1 MDPATRAPVL
11 IAGFARQ
18 VQSADQKWD
27 GSHSYRFSGSDS
39 NYETNHFS
47 NGDHVGDK
55 VSSIKNNTGYWVAFF
70 KHDTYAGDAI
80 CVAPRTNVYDV
91 GDFNVNHD
99 LNQPFES
106 LEDEISSHLRYS
118 SKPRAWNVGGPC
130 DKYIGGWT
138 GRRAGEL
145 SVTGP
150 VALPARPSPGWRPRE
165 GPGRCTSLRR
175 WPARSPNA
183 PRRTSD
189 DVEQVDPEVGDRP
202 ADRGRRAGNR
212 PR

>member
-1 MDPATRAPVL
+1 MKMKSVLLAFALTGVTSLGLSACTPV
-11 IAGFARQ
+11 GVTVYR
-18 VQSADQKWD
+18 DD
-27 GSHSYRFSGSDS
+27 GYGSHSYRFSGSDA

-47 NGDHVGDK
+47 NGDDVGDK

-118 SKPRAWNVGGPC
+118 SKPKAWNVGGPC
-130 DKYIGGWT
+130 DRYIGG
-138 GRRAGEL
+138 
-145 SVTGP
+145 
-150 VALPARPSPGWRPRE
+150 
-165 GPGRCTSLRR
+165 
-175 WPARSPNA
+175 
-183 PRRTSD
+183 
-189 DVEQVDPEVGDRP
+189 
-202 ADRGRRAGNR
+202 
-212 PR
+212 